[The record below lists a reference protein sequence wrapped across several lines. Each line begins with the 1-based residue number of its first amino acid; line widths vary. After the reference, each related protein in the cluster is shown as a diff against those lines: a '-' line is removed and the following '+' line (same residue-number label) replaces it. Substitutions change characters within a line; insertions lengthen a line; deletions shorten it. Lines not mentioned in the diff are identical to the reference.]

1 MKSNGIIL
9 VMASAIMMSAASCG
23 SDKEDELG
31 NWEPMAWEHDGYKR
45 DAAGN
50 IEVPEAGGDYTFICQ
65 NYKPW
70 VCGAESAS
78 DECVMHYYYSSDT
91 GAVVVPYDEPD
102 TVEVDSATLDSIN
115 SMPPSYPV
123 KTFNTPYYVEMVD
136 SVHVVCTD
144 YSVRVIIPASKNRR
158 TLKVNLTA
166 GDIFDDKCFIQNADK
181 K

>member
-50 IEVPEAGGDYTFICQ
+50 IEVPEAGGDYTFVCQ

-70 VCGAESAS
+70 IYDVALAS
-78 DECVMHYYYSSDT
+78 SNNVIYFNPECDSIWWEDDE
-91 GAVVVPYDEPD
+91 EPD
-102 TVEVDSATLDSIN
+102 TVEVDSTTLDSIN
-115 SMPPSYPV
+115 SMPPTY
-123 KTFNTPYYVEMVD
+123 
-136 SVHVVCTD
+136 
-144 YSVRVIIPASKNRR
+144 
-158 TLKVNLTA
+158 
-166 GDIFDDKCFIQNADK
+166 
-181 K
+181 

>member
-50 IEVPEAGGDYTFICQ
+50 IEVPEAGGDYTFVCQ

-70 VCGAESAS
+70 IYDVALAS
-78 DECVMHYYYSSDT
+78 SNNVIYFNPECDSIWWEDDE
-91 GAVVVPYDEPD
+91 EPD
-102 TVEVDSATLDSIN
+102 TVEVDSTTLDSIN
-115 SMPPSYPV
+115 SMPPTYSV
-123 KTFNTPYYVEMVD
+123 NTFTPYSIETD

-158 TLKVNLTA
+158 TFKVNLTA